1 MQIMIYHPFTRKK
14 GTLMKQIMWGIAL
27 AISLVGWRGLSAQSK
42 SPRVMAEITG
52 ASLKW
57 ILAAEPKF
65 QREKLDLDKYVV
77 SVVEQ
82 GDSIIVELRSFDSV
96 KGARGSTGSYP
107 GYELEIRKKD
117 VKVVRSNY
125 IR

>member
-1 MQIMIYHPFTRKK
+1 
-14 GTLMKQIMWGIAL
+14 MKQIMWGIAL

-96 KGARGSTGSYP
+96 KRGEGKHGKLSG
-107 GYELEIRKKD
+107 IRGRNPQEGCEGCALQLCSMIAQLGRFD
-117 VKVVRSNY
+117 SL
-125 IR
+125 